1 MARSFV
7 QDLMTMLQLL
17 SAARLGF
24 VCTFDTFQ
32 LRFVVLVAATAALQ
46 LVALSI
52 RQLSE
57 SSSLRLSHVSLCL
70 WLLQLGQLH
79 TLPLALYSQSR
90 YRVLWR
96 RACSAATHHS
106 SLALF
111 TYAASFVL

>member
-17 SAARLGF
+17 RAARLGF

-52 RQLSE
+52 RQLS
-57 SSSLRLSHVSLCL
+57 
-70 WLLQLGQLH
+70 
-79 TLPLALYSQSR
+79 
-90 YRVLWR
+90 
-96 RACSAATHHS
+96 
-106 SLALF
+106 
-111 TYAASFVL
+111 

>member
-52 RQLSE
+52 RQLS
-57 SSSLRLSHVSLCL
+57 
-70 WLLQLGQLH
+70 
-79 TLPLALYSQSR
+79 
-90 YRVLWR
+90 
-96 RACSAATHHS
+96 
-106 SLALF
+106 
-111 TYAASFVL
+111 